1 MSKLKVGDEVIIIK
15 CCSYQCDC
23 GYDSVVCILNDISTN
38 FPLPYYVHY
47 FPPLPYHVPY
57 KGWFH
62 LVVKRTKLTESLYL

>member
-23 GYDSVVCILNDISTN
+23 SYDYVVGILDDIDTN
-38 FPLPYYVHY
+38 
-47 FPPLPYHVPY
+47 FPPLPYHIHY